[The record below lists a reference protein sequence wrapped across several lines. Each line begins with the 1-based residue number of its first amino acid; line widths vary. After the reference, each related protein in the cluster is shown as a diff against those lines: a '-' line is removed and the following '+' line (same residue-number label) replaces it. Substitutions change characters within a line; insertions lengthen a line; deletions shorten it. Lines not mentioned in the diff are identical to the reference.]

1 MRTNENTTFNEATK
15 ICVMRCYYDAEGEY
29 REEYMEGVEISVLPE
44 KAAARVDLEYD
55 ITTLYSKWDVLV
67 VARTISEINEYKKL
81 GGTPRFFH
89 ELLYLGIQHKHDGYM
104 SIVSNFKSLRKWY
117 KNRSQ
122 KIS

>member
-1 MRTNENTTFNEATK
+1 MRTNENTTFNEAAK

-44 KAAARVDLEYD
+44 KAAARVNLEYD
-55 ITTLYSKWDVLV
+55 ITTLYSQWDVLV
-67 VARTISEINEYKKL
+67 VARSISEIDEYKKL
-81 GGTPRFFH
+81 GATPHFFH
-89 ELLYLGIQHKHDGYM
+89 NLLHIGEHDCYDGYRC
-104 SIVSNFKSLRKWY
+104 IVSNFKSLRKWY